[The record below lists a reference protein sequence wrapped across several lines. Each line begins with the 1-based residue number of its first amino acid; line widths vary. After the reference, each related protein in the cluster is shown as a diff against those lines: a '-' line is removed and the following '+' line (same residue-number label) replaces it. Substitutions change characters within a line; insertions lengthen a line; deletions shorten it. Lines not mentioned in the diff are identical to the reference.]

1 MARPKPQIDPAP
13 PSGKLPSGLLLG
25 AIAVFVLMPATLPVT
40 VLRGF
45 VHDRFDVSE
54 FATSVFMS
62 INMVAALCAAP
73 WAGVLADRFGRQR
86 RLLTAA
92 LVLDGLLFAAM
103 TADLP
108 FGLFLTLRFFEG
120 ATHITALSLLLS
132 IAAETARRRGGKNG
146 AILGMVGGGLTLGV
160 ALGAPIGGVLGRID
174 PLLPIRL
181 AAGISIALALATWF
195 LVPSLGRSG
204 ERPGY
209 RAILSAVRAQ
219 RMLFVPWAYAFVD
232 RFTVGFFTTTF
243 TLWMK
248 RVHDLPPD
256 RIGLLLGLFLG
267 PFSLLSYPFGR
278 LSERLS
284 RTRMLA
290 FGSFVYGV
298 GLVGLGHVP
307 LSMLPA
313 AMVALGVVSAVMF
326 VPSLVLTAELVPA
339 SVRSTAL
346 GGFNAAGSLGFVLG
360 PLVGGAVSSGVAEA
374 GGGTREAWAG
384 GYRLAFTTAGLAEI
398 VCVLA
403 TWALL
408 ARLRAAGRTT

>member
-1 MARPKPQIDPAP
+1 MRTKPQNEPASLP
-13 PSGKLPSGLLLG
+13 GKLPSGLLLG
-25 AIAVFVLMPATLPVT
+25 MIAVFVLMPATLPVT
-40 VLRGF
+40 VLRGL
-45 VHDRFDVSE
+45 VHDRFGVSE

-86 RLLTAA
+86 RLLALA
-92 LVLDGLLFAAM
+92 LVLDAVLFAGM

-108 FGLFLTLRFFEG
+108 FGVFLTLRFFEG
-120 ATHITALSLLLS
+120 AAHITALSLLLS
-132 IAAETARRRGGKNG
+132 IAAETARRRGGPNG
-146 AILGMVGGGLTLGV
+146 AILGMVGAGLTLGV
-160 ALGAPIGGVLGRID
+160 ALGAPIGGVLGRVD
-174 PLLPIRL
+174 PLLPIRV
-181 AAGISIALALATWF
+181 AAGISLTLAVATLVF
-195 LVPSLGRSG
+195 VPSLGRG
-204 ERPGY
+204 GARPGY
-209 RAILSAVRAQ
+209 RAILAAVREQ
-219 RMLFVPWAYAFVD
+219 RALFVPWTYAFVD

-290 FGSFVYGV
+290 MGSLVYGI
-298 GLVGLGHVP
+298 GLVGLGYVP
-307 LSMLPA
+307 LSALPF
-313 AMVALGVVSAVMF
+313 AMVGLGVVSAVMF

-339 SVRSTAL
+339 TVRSTAL

-360 PLVGGAVSSGVAEA
+360 PLVGGAVSSTVAFR
-374 GGGTREAWAG
+374 GDGTTEAWAD

-398 VCVLA
+398 LCVVA
-403 TWALL
+403 TWAAL